1 MRILILLTLLA
12 GVAVAAPNYE
22 LNNIRGTV
30 AQAEQRL
37 ADATVSSA
45 RHFVDS
51 AKASIAKAGPETKAD
66 PELAQLQTK
75 LAAIEKRLVVLEAKA
90 NRASEADVKLRE
102 ANSAETF
109 GRLALG
115 QDDYDKA
122 KALFAQCLALV
133 DEAVKLDPT
142 ARDRTPPGA
151 SLTGARIEES
161 CRENAKKKLTLEPAA
176 STPEGKAALAAYAR
190 AVKAAT
196 AKRLSAADLVAGIVG
211 ADECRNKLGPLR
223 GLTLRNGKAA
233 YDPDK
238 EMFGKLSMA
247 DLDRAC
253 AKFQLSLKDKK
264 GSGCGRR
271 YAGISQRKLL
281 NGRFGPIETS
291 SRHGAFELIEC
302 RDMPK
307 AHKFPGMTAK
317 LAAKFR
323 VCGPKAIY
331 IVERSGWTDS
341 GASRGIPASCYEK
354 GELRFFK

>member
-1 MRILILLTLLA
+1 MRILILLILLA

-37 ADATVSSA
+37 ADANISSA

-51 AKASIAKAGPETKAD
+51 AKAAIAKAGPETKAD
-66 PELAQLQTK
+66 PELAQISAK

-90 NRASEADVKLRE
+90 NRAGEADVKLRE

-109 GRLALG
+109 GRIALE

-122 KALFAQCLALV
+122 RTLFAKCLALV
-133 DEAVKLDPT
+133 DEAIQLDPS
-142 ARDRTPPGA
+142 ARDRTAPGA
-151 SLTGARIEES
+151 GLSGAQIEQS
-161 CRENAKKKLTLEPAA
+161 CRENAKKKLTLPPAA
-176 STPEGKAALAAYAR
+176 STPEGKAALAAYER
-190 AVKAAT
+190 ATKAAT
-196 AKRLSAADLVAGIVG
+196 AKKLSAEVLVAGIVG

-223 GLTLRNGKAA
+223 GLTLRNRKPA
-233 YDPDK
+233 YDAEK
-238 EMFGKLSMA
+238 EMIGSLSMA
-247 DLDRAC
+247 DLDKAC
-253 AKFQLSLKDKK
+253 AKLQLVLKDKK
-264 GSGCGRR
+264 GYGCGRR
-271 YAGISQRKLL
+271 YAGISQPKLL

-291 SRHGAFELIEC
+291 SRNAAFELIEC
-302 RDMPK
+302 REMPK
-307 AHKFPGMTAK
+307 AHKFPGVTAK

-331 IVERSGWTDS
+331 IVERAGWVDS
-341 GASRGIPASCYEK
+341 GATRGIPASCYEK